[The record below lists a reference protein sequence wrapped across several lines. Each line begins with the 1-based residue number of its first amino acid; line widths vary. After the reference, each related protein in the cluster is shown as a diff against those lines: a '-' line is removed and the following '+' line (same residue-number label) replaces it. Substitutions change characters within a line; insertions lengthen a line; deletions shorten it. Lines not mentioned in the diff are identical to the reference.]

1 MEEIII
7 IDDNEINNFNKEKMI
22 KSVSSDL
29 NVKCYTDSVL
39 ALREISTKNLQDNT
53 TILLDLDI
61 PDMNGW
67 EFLKLFE
74 TNKANTKCNIYI
86 LSSSQNPNDEEA
98 ARKNS
103 SINGYLS
110 KPLTIEKI
118 NQLIRTGL
126 N

>member
-7 IDDNEINNFNKEKMI
+7 IDDNEINNFICEKMI
-22 KSVSSDL
+22 KSISSDL
-29 NVKCYTDSVL
+29 NVKCYTNSAL
-39 ALREISTKNLQDNT
+39 ALKEISTKNLQDNT

-74 TNKANTKCNIYI
+74 TNKANNKCNIYI
-86 LSSSQNPNDEEA
+86 LSSSQNPNDEEM
-98 ARKNS
+98 ARKTS
-103 SINGYLS
+103 SVNGYLS

-118 NQLIRTGL
+118 NQFIKMGL